1 MASPLLRLPW
11 VSLAK
16 KRSNISQ
23 FAIIVAKQN
32 AKTRAFHSQQQK
44 WRMHEKSRLLTY
56 TAFLFGGLGY
66 VLCNWKDDIRR
77 KIENLGIL
85 NYSVIHAISP
95 PPFNCLNRDKFNF
108 IADVVEISAPAVVY
122 IEIKDNNR

>member
-16 KRSNISQ
+16 KRSDISQ
-23 FAIIVAKQN
+23 FAIIVFKQN
-32 AKTRAFHSQQQK
+32 TKTRAFHSQQQK
-44 WRMHEKSRLLTY
+44 WRMHEKSRPLTY
-56 TAFLFGGLGY
+56 TAFLGGLGY
-66 VLCNWKDDIRR
+66 VLYNWKDDIRR

-108 IADVVEISAPAVVY
+108 IADVVEISAPSVVY